1 MPLLSGY
8 MSGYLVFLSALCVV
22 CAVVVIRS
30 RSQDKVLVTKD
41 FKKFQRGYLMV
52 YFIAMMS
59 DWLQGPYVYALYAHY
74 RFTRGE
80 IAFLF
85 IVGFGS
91 SMVFG
96 TFIGSLADRYGRRLN
111 CLAFGILYGLS
122 CLTKHYNNYS
132 ILLVGRLLGGVATSI
147 LFSAFEAWMVSE
159 HKQAAFPDDWLAHTF
174 SAMTFGNGIVAI
186 VAGILASFAAANFGV
201 VAPFDL
207 SLICLIAGT
216 AIIYSTWKE
225 NFGDKNSAPA
235 LNLKQGI
242 EVIQQNPKVALLGL
256 IQSCFESSMYLFV
269 FMWTPT
275 LEAIIPKGEV
285 LPHGLV
291 FACFMVSM
299 MIGSNLFK
307 SLLKFGPP
315 EDILRY
321 AFGAAVICLL
331 IPAFS
336 SNENLIM
343 IAFCGFEGICGI
355 YFPGMGVMRSAH
367 LPEETRATIMN
378 LFRIGLNLIVV
389 LVLQQIESMDNHTVF
404 ILCAMLLATAGLCQQ
419 YLYQATSG
427 TKAQQAEV
435 VADLQGQELLADDG
449 NDDTEGDIES
459 GSNTTTKEQTQ
470 EQKTGKDQ

>member
-1 MPLLSGY
+1 
-8 MSGYLVFLSALCVV
+8 
-22 CAVVVIRS
+22 
-30 RSQDKVLVTKD
+30 
-41 FKKFQRGYLMV
+41 
-52 YFIAMMS
+52 MMA

-74 RFTRGE
+74 KFTRGE

-111 CLAFGILYGLS
+111 CLAFGVLYGLS
-122 CLTKHYNNYS
+122 CLTKHFPNYT
-132 ILLVGRLLGGVATSI
+132 ILLIGRLLGGVATSI
-147 LFSAFEAWMVSE
+147 LFSAFESWMVSE

-174 SAMTFGNGIVAI
+174 SAMTFGNGVVAI
-186 VAGILASFAAANFGV
+186 VAGVLASFAASNFGV

-207 SLICLIAGT
+207 SLVCLIAGT
-216 AIIYSTWKE
+216 AIIYTTWKE
-225 NFGDKNSAPA
+225 NYGDKNSAPA

-269 FMWTPT
+269 FMWTPV
-275 LEAIIPKGEV
+275 LEAIVPKGEV

-291 FACFMVSM
+291 FACFMVCM
-299 MIGSNLFK
+299 MIGSNMFK

-321 AFGAAVICLL
+321 TFVASIIALL
-331 IPAFS
+331 VPAFS
-336 SNENLIM
+336 QNENVVM
-343 IAFCGFEGICGI
+343 FSFCVFEAMCGV
-355 YFPGMGVMRSAH
+355 YFPGIGVLRSQY

-389 LVLQQIESMDNHTVF
+389 VVLQQIEMMDNQTVF
-404 ILCAMLLATAGLCQQ
+404 MLCAMLLGTAALCQQ

-427 TKAQQAEV
+427 TKQQQAEV
-435 VADLQGQELLADDG
+435 VADLQGQELPATDAES
-449 NDDTEGDIES
+449 NDVEAVDVES
-459 GSNTTTKEQTQ
+459 GKSTRADGAVAEA
-470 EQKTGKDQ
+470 TGKDM

>member
-30 RSQDKVLVTKD
+30 RSQDKALVTKD

-74 RFTRGE
+74 KFTRGE

-336 SNENLIM
+336 ANENLIM
-343 IAFCGFEGICGI
+343 ISFCVFEGICGI
-355 YFPGMGVMRSAH
+355 YFPGIGVMRSAY

-389 LVLQQIESMDNHTVF
+389 VVLQQIESMDNHTVF
-404 ILCAMLLATAGLCQQ
+404 ILCAMLLGTAGLCQQ

-449 NDDTEGDIES
+449 NDDTGGDIES
-459 GSNTTTKEQTQ
+459 GSTAEQTQ